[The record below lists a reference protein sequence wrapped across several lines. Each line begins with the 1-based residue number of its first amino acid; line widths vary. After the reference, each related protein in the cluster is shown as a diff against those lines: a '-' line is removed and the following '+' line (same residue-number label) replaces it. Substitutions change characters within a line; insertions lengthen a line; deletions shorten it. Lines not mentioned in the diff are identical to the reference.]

1 MGKGKLKKFS
11 EMENFPNVLQPS
23 FREVFG
29 QDYAYKGRWKEFFGN
44 DRPVMLELGCGKG
57 EYTTGM
63 ARMFPE
69 NNYIGVDIK
78 GSRIWTGARL
88 ALDEGLAN
96 VAFIRTS
103 VEVIGSF
110 FGSGEISG
118 IWIAFPDPQVK
129 KRRRKKRLTAAR
141 FLNEYRKFLVSGG
154 TISLKTDNA
163 LLYRYTLDLL
173 EGNGAEI
180 ISSTEDLYAAGDPGG
195 LPGIMT
201 YYEQQYLGEGRKIH
215 FLSFR
220 LPAGEIEETGH
231 EGG

>member
-23 FREVFG
+23 FPEVFRR
-29 QDYAYKGRWKEFFGN
+29 DHPYKGRWYEFFGN

-69 NNYIGVDIK
+69 NNYIGIDIK
-78 GSRIWTGARL
+78 GARIWTGARL

-103 VEVIGSF
+103 IEMVSSF
-110 FGSGEISG
+110 FGPGEVGG

-129 KRRRKKRLTAAR
+129 KKRKKKRLTAAR
-141 FLNEYRKFLVSGG
+141 FLNEYRKFLEVDG
-154 TISLKTDNA
+154 TISLKTDNGV
-163 LLYRYTLDLL
+163 LYRYTLDLL
-173 EGNGAEI
+173 QGNGAEI
-180 ISSTEDLYAAGDPGG
+180 ISHTEDLYAGGEPGG
-195 LPGIMT
+195 VTGIRT
-201 YYEQQYLGEGRKIH
+201 HYERQFLEEGRNIH

-220 LPAGEIEETGH
+220 LPDRKIEETGY
-231 EGG
+231 EE